1 MISLFVLLCLLKSS
15 RPYIK
20 KVITTDITN
29 EEFMFVNSLI
39 IGAASFIYA
48 YIYKKHKLCN
58 ITNLST
64 KQLGCVLLLSTI
76 TIATSVL
83 YFVLNDENGVLKN
96 MFIIKGIGI
105 IVAMLIGILFFE
117 ERLTIRQKIG
127 VGSICLG
134 LFFIK
139 ND

>member
-1 MISLFVLLCLLKSS
+1 MILLFVLLCLLKSS

-39 IGAASFIYA
+39 IGFVTFIYA
-48 YIYKKHKLCN
+48 YVYKKHKLCN

-64 KQLGCVLLLSTI
+64 KQLGCILLLSII

-83 YFVLNDENGVLKN
+83 YFVLNDDNVVLKN

-105 IVAMLIGILFFE
+105 IVAMVIGILFFE
-117 ERLTIRQKIG
+117 ERFSIKQKIG
-127 VGSICLG
+127 IGSICLG
-134 LFFIK
+134 LFFLR